1 MTAHPLAGPQTTG
14 LHLFYVPSVVALITF
29 QGYFSQYLFNTS
41 PDLRPGPLTFREKV
55 IFNGLLVCLWWTYYK
70 ACTIDPGRFV
80 FSPSSD
86 DATTTTT
93 VSTDKKPKSPP
104 NKRYCKK
111 CQAFKPPRAHHCR
124 HCARCI
130 PRMDHH
136 CPWTNNCVSLT
147 TFPYF
152 LRFLLY
158 TNIALLYLSN
168 LLYTR
173 LRYIWSDRHLPSY
186 LGPSLFSL
194 ISITL
199 LCLANFGTFFALFIL
214 LVTTLK
220 SWVMN
225 TTLIEMWELDRHN
238 SLISKFSSS
247 SSSHDDYW
255 TDDFDPA
262 SLSRIEFPYD
272 LGFFKNMAQAMGT
285 ANPLRWFLPIG
296 GGGPKLADQKRGG
309 LGWEY
314 DENGFNDWEGMWPP
328 PDLEKERRAKQ
339 GGWAYS
345 KKQQQQEEEQERAD
359 DYYYGGNGFGGGENI
374 KAAFARRQQEDFAR
388 RQRGAGLQQLGSRSG
403 IAGELEEDEDELEW
417 TGEKQQSRWRN
428 SEGDRLWDY
437 GVDEDEDDDY
447 ITKEEAVAVDEEDD
461 DVPLAELIRRRK
473 VLAKKDDDP

>member
-1 MTAHPLAGPQTTG
+1 MITHPLAGPQTPG
-14 LHLFYVPSVVALITF
+14 LHLLYVPSVVALIIF

-41 PDLRPGPLTFREKV
+41 PDLRPGPLTFRENV
-55 IFNGLLVCLWWTYYK
+55 TFNALLLCLWWTYYK
-70 ACTIDPGRFV
+70 ACTVDPGRFI

-86 DATTTTT
+86 KKEE
-93 VSTDKKPKSPP
+93 DKDDQKPNQ
-104 NKRYCKK
+104 NKRFCKK

-158 TNIALLYLSN
+158 TNIALVYLSS

-173 LRYIWSDRHLPSY
+173 ISVIWSDRHLPSY

-225 TTLIEMWELDRHN
+225 ITLIEMWELDRHN
-238 SLISKFSSS
+238 ALISKISSS
-247 SSSHDDYW
+247 SSNDYW

-272 LGFFKNMAQAMGT
+272 LGFFSNMSQAMGT
-285 ANPLRWFLPIG
+285 ANFFRWFLPVG
-296 GGGPKLADQKRGG
+296 GGGPKLADQKKGG

-314 DENGFNDWEGMWPP
+314 EENGFNDWEGMWPP
-328 PDLEKERRAKQ
+328 PDMEKERRAKQ
-339 GGWAYS
+339 GGWAY
-345 KKQQQQEEEQERAD
+345 KKQGQQEMPD
-359 DYYYGGNGFGGGENI
+359 DYYYGGEDI
-374 KAAFARRQQEDFAR
+374 KAAFERRQQEDFAR
-388 RQRGAGLQQLGSRSG
+388 RRRIQQLQGQSG
-403 IAGELEEDEDELEW
+403 VIGELEEDEDEREW
-417 TGEKQQSRWRN
+417 TGKTGWKN
-428 SEGDRLWDY
+428 SDGDRLWDY
-437 GVDEDEDDDY
+437 GVDEDAEDDY
-447 ITKEEAVAVDEEDD
+447 VARGRVVGDGDDDDD

-473 VLAKKDDDP
+473 VLAKQEDDT